1 MSRFDKKLAAGEG
14 VVGTFSHLGG
24 PAVAECL
31 SLSGLDYVIIDTEHG
46 PFPDEST
53 GEMIRAIELH
63 SAEAF
68 VRVRDSSRAA
78 VLHALDLG
86 ARGII
91 IPDVQSVEEARRL
104 VEYAKYY
111 PLGARGFAFS
121 RSAKYG
127 FLPELKQIGDY
138 FTATNQRTILMPQC
152 ETAGA
157 LEHIE
162 EIAALDGIDGIFV
175 GPYDLSVAL
184 GAPARFATPRFAEA
198 LGRVI
203 AACRA
208 SGKLAFIYANTMPE
222 ARAYFAQGYQGAPI
236 ARIRP
241 FWSRPFRACCRRN
254 GTLQKNAKVRPP
266 RSGNTSIKS
275 GVIRIGRTPRFFTC
289 C

>member
-1 MSRFDKKLAAGEG
+1 M
-14 VVGTFSHLGG
+14 H
-24 PAVAECL
+24 
-31 SLSGLDYVIIDTEHG
+31 
-46 PFPDEST
+46 
-53 GEMIRAIELH
+53 
-63 SAEAF
+63 
-68 VRVRDSSRAA
+68 VRESSRAA

-198 LGRVI
+198 LDRVI

-208 SGKLAFIYANTMPE
+208 SGKLAFIYANT
-222 ARAYFAQGYQGAPI
+222 RAYFAQGYQGAPI

>member
-1 MSRFDKKLAAGEG
+1 
-14 VVGTFSHLGG
+14 
-24 PAVAECL
+24 
-31 SLSGLDYVIIDTEHG
+31 
-46 PFPDEST
+46 
-53 GEMIRAIELH
+53 MIRAIELH

-68 VRVRDSSRAA
+68 VRVRDSCAPPCSTRWIR
-78 VLHALDLG
+78 G
-86 ARGII
+86 AGHHHPRRNRW
-91 IPDVQSVEEARRL
+91 EEARRL

-184 GAPARFATPRFAEA
+184 GAPARFAT
-198 LGRVI
+198 RV
-203 AACRA
+203 CRGSA
-208 SGKLAFIYANTMPE
+208 G
-222 ARAYFAQGYQGAPI
+222 
-236 ARIRP
+236 
-241 FWSRPFRACCRRN
+241 
-254 GTLQKNAKVRPP
+254 
-266 RSGNTSIKS
+266 
-275 GVIRIGRTPRFFTC
+275 
-289 C
+289 

>member
-1 MSRFDKKLAAGEG
+1 M
-14 VVGTFSHLGG
+14 
-24 PAVAECL
+24 
-31 SLSGLDYVIIDTEHG
+31 
-46 PFPDEST
+46 
-53 GEMIRAIELH
+53 
-63 SAEAF
+63 
-68 VRVRDSSRAA
+68 
-78 VLHALDLG
+78 
-86 ARGII
+86 
-91 IPDVQSVEEARRL
+91 
-104 VEYAKYY
+104 EYAKYY

-184 GAPARFATPRFAEA
+184 GAPTRFAEA
-198 LGRVI
+198 LDRVI

-222 ARAYFAQGYQGAPI
+222 PGILRTRLSGRGHRHGYGLSGQGIQGM
-236 ARIRP
+236 
-241 FWSRPFRACCRRN
+241 
-254 GTLQKNAKVRPP
+254 LQA
-266 RSGNTSIKS
+266 
-275 GVIRIGRTPRFFTC
+275 
-289 C
+289 

>member
-1 MSRFDKKLAAGEG
+1 MSVFDEKLEAGQG
-14 VVGTFSHLGG
+14 VVGTFCHLGG

-46 PFPDEST
+46 PFLEEST
-53 GEMIRAIELH
+53 GEMIRAIQLH

-121 RSAKYG
+121 RCAKYG
-127 FLPELKQIGDY
+127 FSPDLKHIGEY
-138 FTATNQRTILMPQC
+138 FDATNRRTILMPQC

-184 GAPARFATPRFAEA
+184 GAPAQFSTPRFAEA
-198 LGRVI
+198 LERVI
-203 AACRA
+203 RACRT

-222 ARAYFAQGYQGAPI
+222 AKAYFAQGYQGAAI
-236 ARIRP
+236 GTDTAFLVKAIQGML
-241 FWSRPFRACCRRN
+241 RA
-254 GTLQKNAKVRPP
+254 
-266 RSGNTSIKS
+266 
-275 GVIRIGRTPRFFTC
+275 
-289 C
+289 